1 MQHPHVS
8 RGSWLLNSKQLP
20 QSKTLH
26 WQAES
31 TVQRADGVMRYT
43 VITIT
48 LLELLPAW
56 GCTYTVA
63 QQSSRAMHFS
73 MKSLLCKITT
83 NALRVV
89 VYRGSAWEFK
99 AMHFKWILLFS
110 AASFGHHSMHK
121 WACRAQLVH
130 YRAISARV
138 RSLIHRGANQAKN
151 MYAHCTLRCSA

>member
-1 MQHPHVS
+1 MCNVTWSS
-8 RGSWLLNSKQLP
+8 RGSWLLNRKQLP
-20 QSKTLH
+20 QSKMLL

-31 TVQRADGVMRYT
+31 SVQRADGVMRYT

-48 LLELLPAW
+48 LSELLPAW
-56 GCTYTVA
+56 GCTYAVA

-83 NALRVV
+83 SARKVV
-89 VYRGSAWEFK
+89 VHCWSAWEFK

-110 AASFGHHSMHK
+110 AATGSFGHLSMHK

-138 RSLIHRGANQAKN
+138 RSLIHRLKTCAF
-151 MYAHCTLRCSA
+151 TVP